1 MFFSNY
7 IHTPQES
14 LVCNKFLSFLQGN
27 CRLLACAILLHV
39 SSWLVEFPP
48 SGVGRKQFQLIPL
61 SATTTFPN
69 DDQLNESI
77 IREYSI
83 SQDSSLL
90 PPSRRF
96 LKLERLISDSL
107 LRNFFLLF
115 LFFSL
120 IKIYHIPPIKK
131 RGRVG
136 RRAVTTTKAS
146 FLR

>member
-1 MFFSNY
+1 M
-7 IHTPQES
+7 
-14 LVCNKFLSFLQGN
+14 CNKFLSLLQGN

-48 SGVGRKQFQLIPL
+48 SVVGRKQFQLIPL

-69 DDQLNESI
+69 DQLNESI

-120 IKIYHIPPIKK
+120 IKIHHIPPIKK
-131 RGRVG
+131 RGRMG
-136 RRAVTTTKAS
+136 RRGVTTTKAS